1 MILVLCAVLVMVA
14 IIMNAMLKDFEQARS
29 QTDNKLEP
37 VVDPYAAT
45 MAPTADENDYPISY
59 EDFNTTPP
67 GPSSTMEPVEIP
79 EIETPKEHEYKI
91 FKDDASWTD
100 AKKKCEGMGGH
111 LVVIETE
118 EELEHIIALAEA
130 EGLSRVWIG
139 CSRGGDAY
147 DDPESRPYLW
157 EGKDASFQGYFR
169 WAGGE
174 PTYVDNDDTGR
185 HDEDFIML
193 WNHSGW
199 AYNDNRD
206 DPCRD
211 YPDMYSGTMGYVC
224 EFND

>member
-1 MILVLCAVLVMVA
+1 
-14 IIMNAMLKDFEQARS
+14 
-29 QTDNKLEP
+29 
-37 VVDPYAAT
+37 
-45 MAPTADENDYPISY
+45 
-59 EDFNTTPP
+59 
-67 GPSSTMEPVEIP
+67 MEPVEIP
-79 EIETPKEHEYKI
+79 DVEVPKEHEYKI
-91 FKDDASWTD
+91 FKDDVSWTD

-111 LVVIETE
+111 LVVIDTE

-130 EGLSRVWIG
+130 EGISRVWIG

-147 DDPESRPYLW
+147 DDPDSRPYLW
-157 EGKDASFQGYFR
+157 EGKDASFEGYFR
-169 WAGGE
+169 WAKGE

-193 WNHSGW
+193 WNHNGW